1 MTKHEVERVE
11 FTGATDNAQGIV
23 VSTVIN
29 KQGFE
34 LPTTGGM
41 GTFLFTFVGIAM
53 MAAAVIL
60 FFTSK
65 KKEAK

>member
-1 MTKHEVERVE
+1 MIKHEVEKVE
-11 FTGATDNAQGIV
+11 FAGATDNAQGII

-29 KQGFE
+29 KQGFT
-34 LPTTGGM
+34 LPSTGGM
-41 GTFLFTFVGIAM
+41 GTFVFTFVGIAM